1 MEQNITPNTFA
12 LQVDNGNIPY
22 LTEAAKWAKFLSI
35 LGFILCALMI
45 IVALFAGTL
54 LSASFSQIDSSLS
67 SMGSAGSVVITVW
80 LLLIALLYF
89 FPSLYLFNFASKM
102 QVAIRNNDQVNLNN
116 SFKNLKSCFK
126 FWGILLIIILCIYAI
141 GITFA
146 IVAGYSFSH

>member
-22 LTEAAKWAKFLSI
+22 LTEAAKWAKFLGI

-45 IVALFAGTL
+45 VGGLFAGTFFASL
-54 LSASFSQIDSSLS
+54 PEFNASLSA
-67 SMGSAGSVVITVW
+67 MGSAGGIFITVW
-80 LLLIALLYF
+80 LILFALLYF

-102 QVAIRNNDQVNLNN
+102 QTALRINDQVYLNA

-126 FWGILLIIILCIYAI
+126 FWGILLVIVLCIYAI
-141 GITFA
+141 AITFA
-146 IVAGYSFSH
+146 IIGGGLALNH